1 MAGSAPVRTEVDA
14 YQFPVSAQFAMPVAA
29 AASQAVKASPGRL
42 CSLVITTTGTA
53 AASSTVN
60 IYDNAAANSG
70 TVIGSIPGNAA
81 AGTRFP
87 FDMPA
92 MNGIWVQGVANG
104 PAFTVGYS

>member
-1 MAGSAPVRTEVDA
+1 MAGSAPVRTLVDDR
-14 YQFPVSAQFAMPVAA
+14 QFPVYPALTTPVAA

-42 CSLVITTTGTA
+42 ASVIITTTGA
-53 AASSTVN
+53 GAGPVL
-60 IYDNAAANSG
+60 IYDNPSTNSG
-70 TVIGSIPGNAA
+70 TVIGAIPGNAA

-92 MNGIWVQGVANG
+92 LAGIWVQGVASG